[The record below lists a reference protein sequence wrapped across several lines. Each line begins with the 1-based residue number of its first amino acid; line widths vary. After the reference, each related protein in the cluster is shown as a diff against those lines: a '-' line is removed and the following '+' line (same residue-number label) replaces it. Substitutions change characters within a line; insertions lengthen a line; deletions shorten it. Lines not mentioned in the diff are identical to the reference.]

1 MIEFLNIEKKKNVVS
16 FYFNLKEYLRK
27 EIFRCYN

>member
-1 MIEFLNIEKKKNVVS
+1 MIEFLNIEKKNVVS